1 MREKMTAGAI
11 SKIEAM
17 DQVVIR
23 QRITDLQ
30 LKAKYERDNE
40 SRQKE
45 LKAAVRQSRSHEGEY
60 QLRYR
65 LVHAAKLMLHHDF
78 VYFSVT
84 YC

>member
-23 QRITDLQ
+23 QKITDLQ
-30 LKAKYERDNE
+30 LKAKYERDNKI
-40 SRQKE
+40 RQKE
-45 LKAAVRQSRSHEGEY
+45 LKAAVRQLRSHEGEY

-65 LVHAAKLMLHHDF
+65 LVHTAKMMLYDDF

>member
-23 QRITDLQ
+23 QKITELQ

-40 SRQKE
+40 IRQKE
-45 LKAAVRQSRSHEGEY
+45 LKAPVRQLRSHEGEY

-65 LVHAAKLMLHHDF
+65 LVHTAKMMLYDDF